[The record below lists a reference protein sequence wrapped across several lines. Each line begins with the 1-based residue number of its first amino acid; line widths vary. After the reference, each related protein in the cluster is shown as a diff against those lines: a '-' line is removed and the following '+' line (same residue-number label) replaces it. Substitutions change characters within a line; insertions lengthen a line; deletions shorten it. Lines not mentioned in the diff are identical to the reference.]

1 MLLQSILT
9 LEYRMLFSLLMACW
23 MDSSTLPTLN
33 INVINFTNEYLERD
47 VEVRIYDSPLV
58 CPDGEAASF
67 FLVLPKSDEPVPVS
81 IVFHSGAMDYS
92 AYVDDPAKF
101 RASGRLL
108 SEWGSSRVWETLNL
122 SRKTLDTAVTDL
134 GYLPTALANAGIA
147 QVYPTNCWGDLWHN
161 GAEFQGNDAE
171 SEGYVRQGL
180 DMAQF
185 AVDILSN
192 TELAESTG
200 FSDVQEKLDPV
211 NFSLIGLGTGGQAI
225 YELLAL
231 GIAPSAT
238 VFDSS
243 PSTFEA
249 YLDGDFEV
257 EQEALNRIFGTA
269 DLSTA
274 SLNVNTLP
282 ERTGWIWSNGD
293 SQHPLESLELGA
305 EAVDALPNAWVID
318 QNETGHVFSN
328 RDYTLARQ
336 TTQYIMTGDS
346 AIDDAQTMDD
356 TVDTASE

>member
-1 MLLQSILT
+1 
-9 LEYRMLFSLLMACW
+9 MLFSLLMACW

-58 CPDGEAASF
+58 CPDGEFASF
-67 FLVLPKSDEPVPVS
+67 FLVLPTSDEPVPVS

-92 AYVDDPAKF
+92 AYVDDPEKF

-108 SEWGSSRVWETLNL
+108 SEWSSSRVWETLNL

-134 GYLPTALANAGIA
+134 GYLPTALSNAGIA
-147 QVYPTNCWGDLWHN
+147 QLYPTNCWGDLWHN
-161 GAEFQGNDAE
+161 GAEFQSNDAE

-192 TELAESTG
+192 VELAEETG
-200 FSDVQEKLDPV
+200 FSDVQDKLNPV
-211 NFSLIGLGTGGQAI
+211 DFSMIGLGTGGQAI

-231 GIAPSAT
+231 GVTPSAA

-249 YLDGDFEV
+249 YVNGDFAV

-269 DLSTA
+269 DLSTT

-282 ERTGWIWSNGD
+282 TLTGWIWSNGD

-305 EAVDALPNAWVID
+305 EAIATLSGSWVSD

-336 TTQYIMTGDS
+336 ATQYIMTGDS
-346 AIDDAQTMDD
+346 TLNGAEEVI
-356 TVDTASE
+356 DTASE